1 MSTLS
6 DSERL
11 IPLCE
16 PSLKG
21 REREY
26 VDECLR
32 TGWVSSVGKYVD
44 RFESLFA
51 ERHPGTGAV
60 AVGTGTAALHL
71 ALLAVGVQ
79 ADEEVLVSSMTFIAP
94 ANAIRYVGAWPV
106 FIDSEPEYWQMDV
119 RKVEEFLNEKCDL
132 RAAGVFNRSTG
143 RRVTALLPVHILGH
157 PVDMDALE
165 QLALRY
171 NLKIV
176 EDATESLGALVRGR
190 PAGTIGH
197 AGCFSFNGNKLM
209 TTGGGGM
216 VVSNESEICRRV
228 RYLSTQAK
236 EPGNEY
242 IHNAMGYNYRLTNVQ
257 AAIGCAQLERLDDFL
272 MRKRAIAK
280 LYIEGLAGIPG
291 IRFQG
296 EADWAQSAWWLFT
309 ILVAES
315 EFGCSS
321 RKVIELLSMDK
332 ITSRPLWQPMH
343 QSAAHSA
350 AVKMFCPVADA
361 LFEAGVSLP
370 SSVDLSELDQ
380 QKVLSCI
387 QNIRETHA
395 GAMLLKL

>member
-1 MSTLS
+1 MPS
-6 DSERL
+6 DSNRL

-26 VDECLR
+26 VDECLS

-44 RFESLFA
+44 RFEALFA
-51 ERHPGTGAV
+51 ERHPGAGAV
-60 AVGTGTAALHL
+60 AVGSGTAALHM

-79 ADEEVLVSSMTFIAP
+79 PEEEVLVSSMTFIAA
-94 ANAIRYVGAWPV
+94 ANAVRYVGAWPV
-106 FIDSEPEYWQMDV
+106 FIDSEPVHWQMDV
-119 RKVEEFLNEKCDL
+119 RKVEEFLKEGCDQ
-132 RAAGVFNRSTG
+132 RSEGVINRSTG
-143 RRVTALLPVHILGH
+143 RRVTAILPVHILGH

-165 QLALRY
+165 QVALRY

-190 PAGTIGH
+190 PVGTIGH

-216 VVSNESEICRRV
+216 VVSKDPEICRTV

-242 IHNAMGYNYRLTNVQ
+242 IHKSIGYNYRLTNVQ

-272 MRKRAIAK
+272 TRKREITK
-280 LYIEGLAGIPG
+280 LYLKELKDVSGIS
-291 IRFQG
+291 FQS

-309 ILVAES
+309 ILVNES

-321 RKVIELLSMDK
+321 RKLIEALGAER

-343 QSAAHSA
+343 QSAAHN
-350 AVKMFCPVADA
+350 AVIKMFCPVADT
-361 LFEAGVSLP
+361 LFERGVSLP
-370 SSVDLSELDQ
+370 SSVDLSEMDQ
-380 QKVLSCI
+380 QKVLRSI
-387 QNIRETHA
+387 QEVREAHA
-395 GAMLLKL
+395 